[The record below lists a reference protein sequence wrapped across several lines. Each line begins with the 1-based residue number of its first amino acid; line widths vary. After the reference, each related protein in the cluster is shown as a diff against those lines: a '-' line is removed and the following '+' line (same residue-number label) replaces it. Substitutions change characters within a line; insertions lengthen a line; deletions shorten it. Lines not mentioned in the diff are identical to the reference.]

1 MGFIYE
7 TVYACMVHTATL
19 RTLVIM
25 LFSVAKSAYP
35 LATYLIFCYYVLL
48 IVAFL

>member
-1 MGFIYE
+1 MGLSYTIYE

-25 LFSVAKSAYP
+25 LFSVAK
-35 LATYLIFCYYVLL
+35 
-48 IVAFL
+48 